1 MFQLPAIYPITDRRL
16 SGLSHLETVERLV
29 AGGATL
35 IQLREKTN
43 DARAFYEAVAAAIAY
58 ARPRDVKI
66 LVNDRVDVALAAGA
80 DGVHLGQDDLPPAA
94 ARQIL
99 GNDAIIG
106 FSTHS
111 VAQAIEAEH
120 FPVDYIAIGPVFTT
134 TTKEN
139 PDPVVG
145 LEGVRGVRAQITKPL
160 VAIGGITGATMNDVF
175 AAGADSVA
183 LISELFPAS
192 GDIAERFQDLLNRL
206 RPGFGDS
213 AHHG

>member
-1 MFQLPAIYPITDRRL
+1 MFQLPAVYPITDRRL
-16 SGLSHLETVERLV
+16 SGLSHLEIVERLIS
-29 AGGATL
+29 GGASL
-35 IQLREKTN
+35 IQLREKTA
-43 DARAFYEAVAAAIAY
+43 DMRGFYEAVAAAIAY
-58 ARPRDVKI
+58 ARPRGVKI

-94 ARQIL
+94 ARELL
-99 GNDAIIG
+99 GPAAIIG

-145 LEGVRGVRAQITKPL
+145 LEGVRQARANTTKPL
-160 VAIGGITGATMNDVF
+160 VAIGGIAETTMNEVF

-183 LISELFPAS
+183 LISRLFPDS
-192 GDIAERFQDLLNRL
+192 GDIAERFRNLNE
-206 RPGFGDS
+206 S
-213 AHHG
+213 AQSLPL